1 MVKAETSLAI
11 VISFLALAGIAGSV
25 FFLMSGGANSQFEDY
40 PVITRLHVIPGMI
53 YLALAPLQ
61 FSKTVRKSSATYH
74 RWAGRLLATIAL
86 VSGAGALFLGVII
99 PYSGLPEQIIIGVF
113 GVFFLIATIRGFIC
127 ARNKDFLTHRE
138 WMMRAFAIGLS
149 IATMRLIFVP
159 ILIGLGEP
167 SVEQAQ
173 FYSILSFSIAFALHS
188 GFAEYWIIRTRPKTS
203 PQHASPVAT

>member
-1 MVKAETSLAI
+1 MDRAETSLA
-11 VISFLALAGIAGSV
+11 VVVSFLALAGIAGSI
-25 FFLMSGGANSQFEDY
+25 FFLISGGANSQFETY
-40 PVITRLHVIPGMI
+40 PVITRLHVIPGMV

-61 FSKTVRKSSATYH
+61 FSKTIRSKSAGYH
-74 RWAGRLLATIAL
+74 RWVGRLLAGIAMI
-86 VSGAGALFLGVII
+86 SGAGALFLGIII
-99 PYSGLPEQIIIGVF
+99 PYSGLPEQIIIGIF
-113 GVFFLIATIRGFIC
+113 GTFFLVATIRGFVS
-127 ARNKDFLTHRE
+127 ARSKNFQAHRE

-173 FYSILSFSIAFALHS
+173 LYSIISFSIAFALHS

-203 PQHASPVAT
+203 RQDATLVAT